1 MLEAQGLYRF
11 FHQGDEEVVALAGVS
26 LKVELGELVAVQ
38 GPSGSGK
45 STLLACL
52 AGLDD
57 PDGGTVRLGGQ
68 VVSRRPEP
76 ERAALRARDIGL
88 LFQTATLLDH
98 LTVDENIT
106 FVQRLA
112 RHPDRA
118 RSDELLEQL
127 RLSHRRGALPT
138 ELSGGEVARAG
149 LAVACA
155 NRPMVLLADEPTG
168 EVDSVIETDVI
179 TLLRRQARE
188 GAAVVVVTHSDAV
201 SSAADRV
208 VHMDDGRF
216 VT

>member
-57 PDGGTVRLGGQ
+57 PDGGTVRVGGR

-112 RHPDRA
+112 RCPDRG

-127 RLSHRRGALPT
+127 RLSHRRGALPK

-155 NRPMVLLADEPTG
+155 NHPTVLLADEPTG

-216 VT
+216 VA

>member
-57 PDGGTVRLGGQ
+57 PDGGTVRVGGQ

-112 RHPDRA
+112 RRPDRG

-127 RLSHRRGALPT
+127 RLSHRRSALPK

-155 NRPMVLLADEPTG
+155 NHPTVLLADEPTG

-216 VT
+216 VA

>member
-57 PDGGTVRLGGQ
+57 PDGGTVRVGGQ

-112 RHPDRA
+112 RCPDRG

-127 RLSHRRGALPT
+127 RLSHRRGALPK

-155 NRPMVLLADEPTG
+155 NHPTVLLADEPTG

-216 VT
+216 VA

>member
-57 PDGGTVRLGGQ
+57 PDGGTVRVGGR

-112 RHPDRA
+112 RRADRG

-127 RLSHRRGALPT
+127 RLSHRRGALPK

-155 NRPMVLLADEPTG
+155 NHPTVLLADEPTG

-179 TLLRRQARE
+179 TLLRSQARE

-216 VT
+216 VA

>member
-57 PDGGTVRLGGQ
+57 PDGGTVRVGGR

-112 RHPDRA
+112 RRADRG

-127 RLSHRRGALPT
+127 RLSHRRGALPK

-155 NRPMVLLADEPTG
+155 NHPTVLLADEPTG

-216 VT
+216 VA

>member
-57 PDGGTVRLGGQ
+57 PDGGTVRVGGQ
-68 VVSRRPEP
+68 FVSRRPEP

-112 RHPDRA
+112 RRPDRG

-127 RLSHRRGALPT
+127 RLSHRRGALPK

-155 NRPMVLLADEPTG
+155 NHPTVLLADEPTG

-216 VT
+216 VA